1 VSLQAREEAGFQQQ
15 VEGLLPVRR
24 GHFRLESGHHG
35 ELWLDLELLFLRPA
49 RLQPLAQEL
58 ARALSKHAIEAVCGP
73 LVEGA
78 FLATMVA
85 VALEVPFTYSERHVA
100 RSEGLF
106 PVDYPLPR
114 ALQPQLAGRRVAI
127 VNDVINAGSAVRGTL
142 RSLRACGARPVAIA
156 TLAVLGE
163 AAGQLADVEA
173 VSLHALARLP
183 NRLWSPADC
192 PLCAARVP
200 LEAW

>member
-1 VSLQAREEAGFQQQ
+1 MSPQAPEEAALQRR
-15 VEGLLPVRR
+15 VESLLPARR

-49 RLQPLAQEL
+49 LLQPLAQEL
-58 ARALSKHAIEAVCGP
+58 ARALSKQAIEVVCGP

-100 RSEGLF
+100 RREGLF
-106 PVDYPLPR
+106 PVDYPVPR
-114 ALQPQLAGRRVAI
+114 ALQPHLEGRRVAI
-127 VNDVINAGSAVRGTL
+127 VNDVINAGSAVQGTL

-163 AAGQLADVEA
+163 AAGQLADAEA

-200 LEAW
+200 LEAS